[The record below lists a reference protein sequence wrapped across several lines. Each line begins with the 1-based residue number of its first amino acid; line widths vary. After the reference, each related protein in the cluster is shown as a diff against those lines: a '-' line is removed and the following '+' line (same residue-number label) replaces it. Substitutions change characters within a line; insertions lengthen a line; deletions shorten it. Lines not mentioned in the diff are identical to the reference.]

1 MKDNGT
7 RKRIVRIIT
16 RIDLNEVLGIMPRQ
30 NGILLRINGILGAEY
45 SIQAFNVS
53 KPSSELLNSSG
64 FLENSNPRQLN
75 ARA

>member
-45 SIQAFNVS
+45 SPFHMQ
-53 KPSSELLNSSG
+53 
-64 FLENSNPRQLN
+64 
-75 ARA
+75 

>member
-45 SIQAFNVS
+45 SVNVLI
-53 KPSSELLNSSG
+53 SSAERAGLFRKRG
-64 FLENSNPRQLN
+64 F
-75 ARA
+75 